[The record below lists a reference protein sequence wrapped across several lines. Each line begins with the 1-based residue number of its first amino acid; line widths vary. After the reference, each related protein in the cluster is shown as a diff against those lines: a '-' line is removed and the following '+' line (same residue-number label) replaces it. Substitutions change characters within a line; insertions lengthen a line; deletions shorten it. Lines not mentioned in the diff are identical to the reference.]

1 MEEDFKYLGTRGRGG
16 LKENG
21 SEGGPAFQK
30 RKANDQ
36 ERKFESGSG
45 KKKYPVKKEGT
56 NVLKEIK

>member
-30 RKANDQ
+30 RKANDE
-36 ERKFESGSG
+36 ERKFESGRG
-45 KKKYPVKKEGT
+45 KKKYPERRRGQMY
-56 NVLKEIK
+56 